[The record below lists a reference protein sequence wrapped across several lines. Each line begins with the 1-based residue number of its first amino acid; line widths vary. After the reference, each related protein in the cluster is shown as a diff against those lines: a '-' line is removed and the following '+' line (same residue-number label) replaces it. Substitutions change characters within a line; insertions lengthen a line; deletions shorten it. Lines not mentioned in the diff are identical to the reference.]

1 MKTQTTFFRKQIP
14 AVLVFLVAFAACYH
28 IDFVNQ
34 PYSAEPNS
42 SFEVEVSVS
51 KDPGGG

>member
-1 MKTQTTFFRKQIP
+1 MKTTFFRKQIP
-14 AVLVFLVAFAACYH
+14 AVLVFLLAFIACYH

-34 PYSAEPNS
+34 PFSAELNS

-51 KDPGGG
+51 MDPGGG